1 MGMRSQLKI
10 DQQYNLDES
19 DCYKVL
25 IVDDEKTIHK
35 ITMMVLSKLNL
46 DGKHLEFIS
55 AFSAAEAKSIMEE
68 SSDIAVILLDV
79 VMEEEDSG
87 LKLVK
92 YIRDVLKNVKVRI
105 ILRTGQPGYAPQKE
119 VIMNYDI
126 NDYKEKNLLTSSQL
140 YITVIT
146 ALRSYRDLD
155 ELDIRQEK
163 LVKALNA
170 TSRVV
175 SSDDIDRMASQ
186 FLVESQEFA
195 RFTNAFALITTALKK
210 ETLKYNDLIENSNIY
225 GVGQYA
231 EIDEGKI
238 EEIYLQGIEVCLHYS
253 QQTKKSFSSSNEL
266 LVTINRKDGYQNM
279 MYLYFEEDLSTNDRH
294 LVEMYSR
301 NVLTAIQNTLFNQ
314 KILEKQIELNN
325 KNIEII
331 ETQQEMVMK
340 LGEVVEYKS
349 KETAN
354 HTHRVAEMAVII
366 GEEMGLP
373 EEETSLLRF
382 SAPMH
387 DVGKIG
393 IEDRLLNKPG
403 KLSKEEYA
411 LVKSHSII
419 GYELFKNSKRRLLNT
434 CAIVALHH
442 HEKWDGTGYP
452 KGLSGENIHLF
463 GRIVAL
469 VDVFDALTHN
479 RVYKPAWSVEDA
491 RAYIIEE
498 RGKHFDPE
506 IVDAF
511 LNSLSRIINILN
523 EFPS

>member
-1 MGMRSQLKI
+1 MSSVKI
-10 DQQYNLDES
+10 TDE
-19 DCYKVL
+19 YKVL

-35 ITMMVLSKLNL
+35 ITMMVLSKLKL
-46 DGKHLEFIS
+46 GGKKLEFLS
-55 AFSAAEAKSIMEE
+55 AYSASEAMNILNQTN
-68 SSDIAVILLDV
+68 DIAVILLDV

-92 YIRDVLKNVKVRI
+92 YIREELKNSKVRI

-140 YITVIT
+140 YISVIT

-170 TSRVV
+170 TSKVL
-175 SSDDIDRMASQ
+175 SSDDVNEMASH
-186 FLVESQEFA
+186 FLVQSQKFA
-195 RFTNAFALITTALKK
+195 QFSNAFALITT
-210 ETLKYNDLIENSNIY
+210 TLQKDFSIY
-225 GVGQYA
+225 DNLVTHSQIFGVGHYA
-231 EIDEGKI
+231 DISARDI
-238 EEIYLQGIEVCLHYS
+238 EEIYLGGIQACLEQFVNDEIS
-253 QQTKKSFSSSNEL
+253 CSSTNEL
-266 LVTINRKDGYQNM
+266 LVTLKREDGYCNM
-279 MYLYFEEDLSTNDRH
+279 MYLYFEEELSINDKH
-294 LVEMYSR
+294 LIELYST
-301 NVLTAIQNTLFNQ
+301 NVLTAIQSTLFNEE
-314 KILEKQIELNN
+314 ILQKQIEINN

-331 ETQQEMVMK
+331 ETQREMVMK
-340 LGEVVEYKS
+340 LGEVVEFKS

-354 HTHRVAEMAVII
+354 HTNRVAEMAMIM
-366 GEEMGLP
+366 GEEIGLSR
-373 EEETSLLRF
+373 EECDLLRF

-387 DVGKIG
+387 DIGKIG

-403 KLSKEEYA
+403 KLTNEEYNIIKNHA
-411 LVKSHSII
+411 LI
-419 GYELFKNSKRRLLNT
+419 GYELFKTSKRELLNT
-434 CAIVALHH
+434 CAIVALQH
-442 HEKWDGTGYP
+442 HERWDGHGYP
-452 KGLSGENIHLF
+452 HGLEGENIHLF

-491 RAYIIEE
+491 KSYILNEKG
-498 RGKHFDPE
+498 RHFDPS

-511 LNSLSRIINILN
+511 ELALPKLISIMN